1 MYYMEEAKPIPSSP
15 ALMDILQ
22 DRFAPI
28 LVTLYQVI
36 GLVAFLVIPFLAFS
50 WFNTPFVGFF
60 VEPSGVALDLE
71 PTTPGAW
78 YGIENG
84 VDSNDRL
91 VEIDGILFS
100 TTASFQNLL
109 NEYKV
114 GDLVVVKTK
123 ARSGIETV
131 IEIPL
136 QSLPSNDRFAL
147 FFIPYAVGL
156 VYLGAGFWVVRGRRT
171 SNTGRTFAI
180 FSTSVALILAG
191 LLDVFTTHR
200 LIYLWTIALGLAAGV
215 LLHFALIFPREHR
228 LVRRFGVIR
237 YVGYA
242 VGIWLIL
249 STWPNINNTNNPY
262 ALNGSWQLLFRFLAF
277 SVFVYL
283 IGSAIR
289 RLTTPSP
296 IEQAQNRII
305 LWGFFFSFSPLILF
319 VLHDYLSWSI
329 LNLPLSVVLIPL
341 AIFPLSI
348 GYAISRYRL
357 VNTDLVISQGIMYAA
372 LTVIAGVG
380 YALLISGL
388 SLIFNETIEIDSP
401 FLIGIMVFFLALLLN
416 PFRIRVQMVVDSLF
430 FKGDSI
436 YRQQVKA
443 FGEELS
449 QVVELNDIV
458 NLLRRQ
464 INQHL
469 KPTRLHIFVY
479 DQLIDR
485 YVTVGDETGRPTTDI
500 RFLRNTG
507 LVQTL
512 TNLRTTLFIGET
524 DSFPPELVGD
534 KPRLALLGAQLF
546 IALPGQERLA
556 GWVALGPQGSGE
568 TYSSHEMNF
577 LTSLADQAAQ
587 AIERAQVLAD
597 KDRRVHEMNVLT
609 RVAQGVN
616 VTLNFDDIL
625 ELLYAQTSQVIP
637 AEDFNITLFNSATQ
651 TLRHA
656 FLLENDERLSEK
668 EGILIPLGHGLER
681 EVLEIRRP
689 IITDDYEQECRNHR
703 VVSTKNGIFA
713 WMGVPL
719 NAGAEII
726 GVIAVGSHNPA
737 VLYTEDQYNI
747 IQAIADQ
754 AAGAIVKANLLDES
768 EKRAKQLASLNEVTR
783 GLTSTLELDL
793 LLNSILGSAV
803 EILNCDA
810 GSLLLLEEETG
821 DLIYEVVVSPVDAE
835 HFLGKR
841 LESGVGLAGKAAVEM
856 RPLIVNNV
864 EQNEDWHSEPDKQTG
879 FVTRG
884 ILAVPMLYK
893 ENVIGVIEVLN
904 KKDLMPFDLDDQ
916 ELLIAFAGQAAVA
929 VENVRLYTQTDEELT
944 SRVEELS
951 VMQRIDREL
960 NTSLDVSRAMEITL
974 DWAMRQSKSS
984 AGIIGIIT
992 EDGVRIIASEGYD
1005 TQLNVYE
1012 EGIIP
1017 LTMPVLSE
1025 AVSDGR
1031 LQRMDMDQLQEG
1043 SAILEDA
1050 KSQIVLPIRR
1060 ETEVIGL
1067 VLLESV
1073 EEERYGEQST
1083 SFLTRLSDHA
1093 SIAIANS
1100 QLYTEVQRANIAKSD
1115 FVSFVSHELKTP
1127 MTSIKGYADLLA
1139 AGAVGEVSEA
1149 QTDFLATI
1157 RTNID
1162 RMATLV
1168 SDLADVSRI
1177 EAGRLHLEFAGVK
1190 LDEVIEEIVRS
1201 TQKLMDEKNQEVIID
1216 IPDDL
1221 PPVWGDRNRLIQIL
1235 TNLASNAYK
1244 YTPEDG
1250 RIIVSVVQSENKW
1263 DEEGAPLVAHISVAD
1278 SGIGIKLEDQKKIF
1292 SQYFRTDEGK
1302 ETASGTGL
1310 GLNITRN
1317 LVEMQGGKIWF
1328 DSVFGQ
1334 GSTFQFT
1341 VPVTET
1347 GLN

>member
-1 MYYMEEAKPIPSSP
+1 MYYMEETKPLPSSP
-15 ALMDILQ
+15 PLVEGIQ
-22 DRFAPI
+22 ERVAPA

-36 GLVAFLVIPFLAFS
+36 GLLAFLVIPFFAVS
-50 WFNTPFVGFF
+50 WLNTPFVGFF
-60 VEPSGVALDLE
+60 VEPSGVVLDLE
-71 PTTPGAW
+71 PITPGAW

-84 VDSNDRL
+84 MDSNDRL
-91 VEIDGILFS
+91 IKIDGTSISS
-100 TTASFQNLL
+100 TAGLQNLL
-109 NEYKV
+109 NEYQV
-114 GDLVVVKTK
+114 GDTIVVETK
-123 ARSGIETV
+123 ARSGHETAL
-131 IEIPL
+131 EIPL
-136 QSLPSNDRFAL
+136 KTLPPNDRFAL
-147 FFIPYAVGL
+147 FYLPYVLGL
-156 VYLGAGFWVVRGRRT
+156 IYLGAGFWVVRGRRND
-171 SNTGRTFAI
+171 NTARAFAI

-191 LLDVFTTHR
+191 LLDVFTTHQ
-200 LIYLWTIALGLAAGV
+200 LIYLWTIGLGLAAGG
-215 LLHFALIFPREHR
+215 LLHFALIFPREHS
-228 LVRRFGVIR
+228 LVRRFGAIR
-237 YVGYA
+237 YVGYL
-242 VGIWLIL
+242 VGIWLTIN
-249 STWPNINNTNNPY
+249 TWPNLNNTLDPY
-262 ALNGSWQLLFRFLAF
+262 ALNASWQFQYRFLAF

-283 IGSAIR
+283 IGAVIR

-296 IEQAQNRII
+296 IEQAQSRII
-305 LWGFFFSFSPLILF
+305 LWGFFFSFSPVVLLM
-319 VLHDYLSWSI
+319 LHDYLSWSI
-329 LNLPLSVVLIPL
+329 LNLPNSVVLIPL
-341 AIFPLSI
+341 ALFPLSI
-348 GYAISRYRL
+348 AYAVLRYRL
-357 VNTDLVISQGIMYAA
+357 MNTDLVISTGIMYAA

-388 SLIFNETIEIDSP
+388 SLIFNETIEVDSP
-401 FLIGIMVFFLALLLN
+401 FLIGTMVFFLALFLN
-416 PFRIRVQMVVDSLF
+416 PFRNRLQMIVDSLF

-436 YRQQVKA
+436 YRQQVKT

-458 NLLRRQ
+458 NLLRQQ
-464 INQHL
+464 IDKHL
-469 KPTRLHIFVY
+469 RPTRLHIFVY
-479 DQLIDR
+479 DQMIDR
-485 YVTVGDETGRPTTDI
+485 YVAAGDETGRLTTDI

-507 LVQTL
+507 LVQIL
-512 TNLRTTLFIGET
+512 TNLRTTLFLGET
-524 DSFPPELVGD
+524 EDFPPELVGD

-577 LTSLADQAAQ
+577 LTALADQAAQ

-597 KDRRVHEMNVLT
+597 KDRRVNEMNVLT

-625 ELLYAQTSQVIP
+625 ELLFAQTSQVIP
-637 AEDFNITLFNSATQ
+637 AEDFNITLYNSATKI
-651 TLRHA
+651 LRHA
-656 FLLENDERLSEK
+656 FLLENDERLSEQ
-668 EGILIPLGHGLER
+668 ESASIPLGHGLER
-681 EVLEIRRP
+681 EVLDIRRP
-689 IITDDYEQECRNHR
+689 IITDDYEQECRNRR
-703 VVSTKNGIFA
+703 VVSSKKGIFA

-726 GVIAVGSHNPA
+726 GVIAVGSRNPA

-747 IQAIADQ
+747 LQAIADQ

-793 LLNSILGSAV
+793 LLNNILGSAV

-835 HFLGKR
+835 QFLGKR
-841 LESGVGLAGKAAVEM
+841 LGQGVGLAGKAAVEM
-856 RPLIVNNV
+856 HPLIVNNV
-864 EQNEDWHSEPDKQTG
+864 EKDEDWHSEPDKQSG

-893 ENVIGVIEVLN
+893 DKVIGVIEVLN
-904 KKDLMPFDLDDQ
+904 KKDLNPFDLDDQ
-916 ELLIAFAGQAAVA
+916 ELLIAFASQAAIA

-974 DWAMRQSKSS
+974 DWAMRQSNSS
-984 AGIIGIIT
+984 AGLIGIIT
-992 EDGVRIIASEGYD
+992 EDGIRIVASEGYNNE
-1005 TQLNVYE
+1005 LNEYE

-1017 LTMPVLSE
+1017 LTKPVLSK

-1031 LQRMDMDQLQEG
+1031 LQRMDTGQLEQG
-1043 SAILEDA
+1043 SVFLDGAQ
-1050 KSQIVLPIRR
+1050 SQLVIPIRR

-1067 VLLESV
+1067 LVLESV
-1073 EEERYGEQST
+1073 EVERYGEQST
-1083 SFLTRLSDHA
+1083 AFLTRLSDHA
-1093 SIAIANS
+1093 SIAIANA
-1100 QLYTEVQRANIAKSD
+1100 QLYAEVQRANIAKSD

-1127 MTSIKGYADLLA
+1127 MTSIKGYADLLS

-1149 QTDFLATI
+1149 QTEFLSTI

-1177 EAGRLHLEFAGVK
+1177 EAGRLHLEFAPVEMG
-1190 LDEVIEEIVRS
+1190 EIIEEVVRS

-1221 PPVWGDRNRLIQIL
+1221 PPVWGDRNRLVQIL

-1250 RIIVSVVQSENKW
+1250 RIIMSVVQSENKW
-1263 DEEGAPLVAHISVAD
+1263 DEDGAPLVAHISVAD

-1328 DSVFGQ
+1328 ESVFNQ